1 VVVAPRALV
10 VVHPVAVARRMAAG
24 AEAEAEATNNPVCNR
39 AL

>member
-10 VVHPVAVARRMAAG
+10 VVHPVAVARRMAA
-24 AEAEAEATNNPVCNR
+24 EAEAEATNNPVCNR